1 MCVAFLV
8 VVFFLWPQAAKSKTS
23 RSPSS
28 YSRSSMVC
36 QGGGERLPSPPPL
49 IQPST
54 VLKPAPMRRDNN
66 STASARVSSW
76 AEMSASMTR
85 PISALRLSTLH
96 PRPISMRH
104 CTVARYSCHDGHRRS
119 STNTSGSACW
129 QPVIRLPTAATRR
142 ARRRHPVS
150 IHGGTSS
157 GPQRPHRF
165 VVDKTY
171 ALGQFRQSSC
181 IESQVRRAPL
191 AHRKDLRHQS
201 CGDTLATHLKAATNA
216 GHVGPTY
223 RGGLR
228 NGRWRFIWQPD
239 PGPTDLIQLCK
250 LADSRSA
257 GSREPNWVCGRCFAE
272 LEQ

>member
-1 MCVAFLV
+1 MCVTLLV

-28 YSRSSMVC
+28 YSRSKMVC

-66 STASARVSSW
+66 STASARVRPW
-76 AEMSASMTR
+76 AEMSASTTR
-85 PISALRLSTLH
+85 PISALRLSTLQ

-104 CTVARYSCHDGHRRS
+104 CTVARYSCHGGCRRLS
-119 STNTSGSACW
+119 MTTCRSACW

-142 ARRRHPVS
+142 ARRRHPVLMRE
-150 IHGGTSS
+150 H
-157 GPQRPHRF
+157 RPVPKAS
-165 VVDKTY
+165 VVSLSATTY
-171 ALGQFRQSSC
+171 ALRQFRQSSY

-201 CGDTLATHLKAATNA
+201 CGDTLAAHLKAATNA
-216 GHVGPTY
+216 GHVCPTY

-228 NGRWRFIWQPD
+228 NGRWWFITPRPEANGLD
-239 PGPTDLIQLCK
+239 PTLQ
-250 LADSRSA
+250 A
-257 GSREPNWVCGRCFAE
+257 GA
-272 LEQ
+272 